1 LLPIPADRIL
11 TRQITKY
18 DARRSSMSAIDTPAA
33 SDTASRRDALVE
45 RLFGAA
51 VGTLDLLTVYLGN
64 RLGFYRAL
72 ADHGSMTSIETA
84 EATGTHERYVREWLE
99 QQAVSGILDQDGAT
113 DPAMRRYS
121 LPPGHD
127 EALLDET
134 SLNYITPIARLV
146 VACVAP
152 LEALLE
158 AFRTG
163 EGVPYAAFG
172 TDLHGGQAE
181 FTRPMFDNLLG
192 TEWLPA
198 IPEVDSRLHDD
209 PPARVADVACGE
221 GRSSIAIARA
231 YPKVNVDGIDLDE
244 SSIRAANEHVAGS
257 GVQDRVTFLHR
268 DAADEKLSKR
278 YDLVYIHEALHD
290 MSYPVETLRAC
301 RSLLVDGGSVVI
313 GDERVADAF
322 TAPGDD
328 LERFYYGFS
337 VLHCLPVGM
346 VGEGAAGTGT
356 VMRAET
362 VKGYSEK
369 AGFGKFE
376 ILPIQS
382 DFYRFYR
389 ITP

>member
-33 SDTASRRDALVE
+33 SDTASRRDAL
-45 RLFGAA
+45 
-51 VGTLDLLTVYLGN
+51 
-64 RLGFYRAL
+64 
-72 ADHGSMTSIETA
+72 
-84 EATGTHERYVREWLE
+84 
-99 QQAVSGILDQDGAT
+99 
-113 DPAMRRYS
+113 
-121 LPPGHD
+121 
-127 EALLDET
+127 
-134 SLNYITPIARLV
+134 
-146 VACVAP
+146 
-152 LEALLE
+152 
-158 AFRTG
+158 
-163 EGVPYAAFG
+163 
-172 TDLHGGQAE
+172 
-181 FTRPMFDNLLG
+181 
-192 TEWLPA
+192 
-198 IPEVDSRLHDD
+198 
-209 PPARVADVACGE
+209 
-221 GRSSIAIARA
+221 
-231 YPKVNVDGIDLDE
+231 
-244 SSIRAANEHVAGS
+244 
-257 GVQDRVTFLHR
+257 
-268 DAADEKLSKR
+268 AADEKLSMS
-278 YDLVYIHEALHD
+278 YDFVYIHEALHD

-356 VMRAET
+356 VMRAKT
-362 VKGYSEK
+362 VKSYSEK

-376 ILPIQS
+376 ILPIKS